1 MQLIKK
7 ILLILCFA
15 FPIFASEKI
24 SVLVIHSY
32 SQEYEWTKKQHSS
45 FVSTLNKRNQQ
56 FEYYTEY
63 LDTKRVKL
71 TKEYEKNFLM
81 YLKHKY
87 SEAYPE
93 LIYVTDDNA
102 LNFITNNRKEL
113 FESIKEVPV
122 FFSGVN
128 NLSLNDTLP
137 KELFAGVFERKEIKE
152 NIELIKQFSPQ
163 TREIYII
170 GDNSNTYDSI
180 KKDIQLQEKH
190 FNNIN
195 FHYINDEYISN
206 IKSQLPNKPRSFVVL
221 TTIGNLKD
229 ENNQTLQPKES
240 IEKIKENENLI
251 ILSMEDAYMYKGVI
265 GGYVTS
271 GLKQGEEAAKLAL
284 QYLKSRS
291 LDGVKLSEKSSNMYM
306 FNSKELINSRVIL
319 SEYISRSAV
328 ITDKHKNLIDDNSS
342 KLLSIFATVLIVLS
356 IVVIS
361 IYLLNRKKYV
371 STLKKLNLLR
381 TKIYIKD
388 QMIQNTFTLANLGY
402 WRLDTKKD
410 RLFVSQELLNILG
423 IDNNIYKDDTK
434 LLEYF
439 IYPNDRALFQKML
452 SNVQSSNESVTFSH
466 KMVTAKNIVLNV
478 IQTLY
483 TEDMKYNKSSIVIGV
498 IKFEK

>member
-1 MQLIKK
+1 
-7 ILLILCFA
+7 
-15 FPIFASEKI
+15 
-24 SVLVIHSY
+24 
-32 SQEYEWTKKQHSS
+32 
-45 FVSTLNKRNQQ
+45 
-56 FEYYTEY
+56 
-63 LDTKRVKL
+63 
-71 TKEYEKNFLM
+71 
-81 YLKHKY
+81 
-87 SEAYPE
+87 
-93 LIYVTDDNA
+93 
-102 LNFITNNRKEL
+102 
-113 FESIKEVPV
+113 
-122 FFSGVN
+122 
-128 NLSLNDTLP
+128 
-137 KELFAGVFERKEIKE
+137 
-152 NIELIKQFSPQ
+152 
-163 TREIYII
+163 
-170 GDNSNTYDSI
+170 
-180 KKDIQLQEKH
+180 
-190 FNNIN
+190 
-195 FHYINDEYISN
+195 
-206 IKSQLPNKPRSFVVL
+206 
-221 TTIGNLKD
+221 
-229 ENNQTLQPKES
+229 
-240 IEKIKENENLI
+240 
-251 ILSMEDAYMYKGVI
+251 MEDAYMYKGVI